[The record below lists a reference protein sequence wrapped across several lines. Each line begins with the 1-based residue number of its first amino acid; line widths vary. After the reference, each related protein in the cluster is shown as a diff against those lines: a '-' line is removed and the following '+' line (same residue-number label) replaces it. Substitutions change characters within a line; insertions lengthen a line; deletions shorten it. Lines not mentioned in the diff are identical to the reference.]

1 MKNEKTNEYGRILLF
16 GITLFSMFFGAGN
29 LIFPPLLGA
38 HAGNASF
45 ITMIGFSITA
55 IALPM
60 MGIYVTNNNG
70 GIVKLASK
78 INPIFASVFIFCIY
92 ISIGPML
99 AIPRTASTSFEI
111 AVVPFLSSSDN
122 YLLFRV
128 IYSILFF
135 LVALLVAQKPEK
147 LTEKLGKITT
157 PLLLTLIVIVFI
169 SALVNGK
176 NVSLEAI
183 GNYKKMPFAQGFI
196 DGYQTMDTIAALNFA
211 ILFIANLKAKNVKE
225 DNIMKYNLYSGIIAG
240 ILMLLVYSAL
250 AYIGVN
256 SQMNTALNGT
266 QILVA
271 TVKQTFGTFGVI
283 VLGLT
288 FVLACFNTCV
298 SLICAC
304 SEYFQRI
311 IPSVKYRAWT
321 IFFSVL
327 SAIIS
332 NIGLNQII
340 SLSVPILNAIYPIAI
355 MVIVLGLSK
364 TFLDTFNYC
373 GKFTILFCGLTSVPL
388 ALGIDKWNVPLLSPF
403 YSNLPLTSFGF
414 AWLVPTIVGATIGL
428 LVDAAKMKKAK

>member
-122 YLLFRV
+122 YMLFRV

-157 PLLLTLIVIVFI
+157 PLLLALIVIVFI

-271 TVKQTFGTFGVI
+271 DRK
-283 VLGLT
+283 
-288 FVLACFNTCV
+288 
-298 SLICAC
+298 
-304 SEYFQRI
+304 
-311 IPSVKYRAWT
+311 SV
-321 IFFSVL
+321 V
-327 SAIIS
+327 
-332 NIGLNQII
+332 
-340 SLSVPILNAIYPIAI
+340 
-355 MVIVLGLSK
+355 
-364 TFLDTFNYC
+364 
-373 GKFTILFCGLTSVPL
+373 
-388 ALGIDKWNVPLLSPF
+388 
-403 YSNLPLTSFGF
+403 
-414 AWLVPTIVGATIGL
+414 
-428 LVDAAKMKKAK
+428 